1 MIEWFRHIIDW
12 INANAG
18 VFSLLAVIATCVG
31 IYVSVRIHRSKKE
44 EELQQMQDEL
54 DEMERLHSAA
64 WPSDIK
70 NMYNR
75 QHVLKQAIK
84 RGRR

>member
-44 EELQQMQDEL
+44 EELQQMQDRY
-54 DEMERLHSAA
+54 DEMERLQSVA
-64 WPSDIK
+64 WPSDVK
-70 NMYNR
+70 DKVVEKE
-75 QHVLKQAIK
+75 VLKKAIK
-84 RGRR
+84 RGRK